1 MTIGIASDHGGYEL
15 KEKLVKLLKE
25 DYQLNDYGA
34 HHLNPND
41 DYPDYVLPLAK
52 ALASGEIDRG
62 IAICGSGVGAC
73 MVANKIKG
81 VRAALINETY
91 SAHQGVEHDD
101 MNIICIGARVVGDI
115 YAQEII
121 RAFLKASYSGE
132 ERHER
137 RLRKLKQIEQGNS

>member
-15 KEKLVKLLKE
+15 KAKLLKVLE
-25 DYQLNDYGA
+25 KDYQLNDYGA
-34 HHLNPND
+34 HQFDAAD
-41 DYPDYVLPLAK
+41 DYPDYVLPLAM
-52 ALASGEIDRG
+52 AVASGEIERG

-73 MVANKIKG
+73 MVANKIKN

-101 MNIICIGARVVGDI
+101 MNIICIGARVIGDT

-121 RAFLKASYSGE
+121 QAFLQASYSGE

-137 RLRKLKQIEQGNS
+137 RLQKLKQIEQGNS

>member
-15 KEKLVKLLKE
+15 KEKLIKALEKN
-25 DYQLNDYGA
+25 YQLHDYGA
-34 HHLNPND
+34 HQLDEAD
-41 DYPDYVLPLAK
+41 DYPDYVFPLVQAI
-52 ALASGEIDRG
+52 ASGQIERG

-101 MNIICIGARVVGDI
+101 MNVICIGARVVGET

-121 RAFLKASYSGE
+121 RTFLQASYSGE

-137 RLRKLKQIEQGNS
+137 RLNKLKQIEQDNS